1 MVAEAGSAALAEPR
15 WHSNAAVAA
24 TLRNAAQFAQRR
36 GQRSHLLS
44 AAENATSLPRGCPKG
59 ARANY
64 PMSNYPISVWQPNAH
79 GALWHGPEISGT
91 ATAAVIAWHAVR
103 ASAGSPLRLLLSD
116 LLDVQ
121 EPTSSKP

>member
-64 PMSNYPISVWQPNAH
+64 PMSNYPISVLPKKQ
-79 GALWHGPEISGT
+79 GGQ
-91 ATAAVIAWHAVR
+91 R
-103 ASAGSPLRLLLSD
+103 
-116 LLDVQ
+116 Q
-121 EPTSSKP
+121 EQNQGRGQGQRQRHTQE